1 MNPSISRSFLQD
13 FLQKHAKALVSSQRG
28 ALSHP
33 PHGHLV
39 TKCRTYHIS
48 SSPSNLLHLRHQN
61 MLVPAVASSFYP
73 TSSWS
78 NVTTS
83 NSIHAFTI
91 RSFSDDKSS
100 SPNSNSQETT
110 PNSETSSNDKKSTT
124 DSQEQTAENDTQQ
137 EQPSSSS
144 ENEVTKLQTELKEMK
159 DQLLR
164 SLAEQENIRRIAQR
178 DVENARNFAV
188 SSFAKSLLDTSDN
201 LTRAM
206 EAVPEEYRQDN
217 EEHPVLA
224 TLYEGIR
231 MTEEG
236 LIKAFAK
243 NGLKRFGERGDKFD
257 PNMHDALFEYKD
269 DALEAGSV
277 GQVMKVGYTLNN
289 RVIRPAEVGVV
300 KKA

>member
-13 FLQKHAKALVSSQRG
+13 FLQKHAKGLVSSQRG
-28 ALSHP
+28 TLSHP

-48 SSPSNLLHLRHQN
+48 SSPSNLHLRHQN

-78 NVTTS
+78 NATTS
-83 NSIHAFTI
+83 NSTHAFTI

-100 SPNSNSQETT
+100 SPNNSQGTT
-110 PNSETSSNDKKSTT
+110 PNSETSSNDGKNTT
-124 DSQEQTAENDTQQ
+124 DSQEQTTENDTQQ

-144 ENEVTKLQTELKEMK
+144 SSDNEVTKLQAELKEMK

>member
-1 MNPSISRSFLQD
+1 MMNPSIPRSFLQD
-13 FLQKHAKALVSSQRG
+13 FLQKNAKVFISQHPRN
-28 ALSHP
+28 LSHVSNRQ
-33 PHGHLV
+33 LV
-39 TKCRTYHIS
+39 TKCGSCIHPT
-48 SSPSNLLHLRHQN
+48 NHQFKQC
-61 MLVPAVASSFYP
+61 MVPAVASSFHS
-73 TSSWS
+73 SSWI
-78 NVTTS
+78 TTT
-83 NSIHAFTI
+83 NSTTALNGKGTFTR
-91 RSFSDDKSS
+91 RSFSDNNKTNTTQHNNTAEEETTTTATTQPPETPKTSDENTTETNTSS
-100 SPNSNSQETT
+100 SNPN
-110 PNSETSSNDKKSTT
+110 
-124 DSQEQTAENDTQQ
+124 
-137 EQPSSSS
+137 
-144 ENEVTKLQTELKEMK
+144 NEVEKLQSELKEMK

-236 LIKAFAK
+236 LTKAFAK
-243 NGLKRFGERGDKFD
+243 NGLKKFGERGDKFD

-269 DALEAGSV
+269 DTLEAGTV
-277 GQVMKVGYTLNN
+277 GQVMKVGFMLNN

-300 KKA
+300 KKS